1 MIAIACPTD
10 DAAPVGAA
18 AAEACELAVIS
29 DCHLG
34 TRRCD
39 GAALLRYL
47 RAIRPQRLVIN
58 GDLCDLGSY
67 LTAHWPAEHLA
78 VLRRIVGL
86 ANTGCEVVL
95 VIGNHDAALAHSPL
109 VPAGIRL
116 LREHG
121 LHYGGRVLRIVHGD
135 IYDMATC
142 SSPLLRWLGGH
153 GYDLLQRIEGLAGG
167 AARLLRLPPPALVG
181 PVKRRVPGA
190 GRAMRRFQAAALA
203 DARRQG
209 DDGILTGHIHA
220 PRLELDG
227 HDQVLY
233 ANSGDWVEHR
243 TALEGHD
250 GVLRLVQVPA
260 GGGPRTVL
268 AQLPAALP
276 AADREAVL
284 I

>member
-1 MIAIACPTD
+1 MIAIACQTEEV
-10 DAAPVGAA
+10 ACAA
-18 AAEACELAVIS
+18 AAETCELAVIS

-39 GAALLRYL
+39 GSALLRYL
-47 RAIRPQRLVIN
+47 RSIQPQRLIIN

-116 LREHG
+116 LRQHG
-121 LHYGGRVLRIVHGD
+121 LHYGGRSLRIIHGD
-135 IYDMATC
+135 IYDHASC
-142 SSPLLRWLGGH
+142 SSPVLRWLGSH
-153 GYDLLQRIEGLAGG
+153 GYEMLQRIEGLAGY
-167 AARLLRLPPPALVG
+167 AARLLRVTPPSLVG
-181 PVKRRVPGA
+181 PIKRRVPGA
-190 GRAMRRFQAAALA
+190 RGAMNRFRAAALA
-203 DARRQG
+203 DARRQA
-209 DDGILTGHIHA
+209 DEGILTGHIHA

-227 HDQVLY
+227 PDQILY

-250 GVLRLVQVPA
+250 GALRLVQVPR
-260 GGGPRTVL
+260 GGGPRMVL
-268 AQLPAALP
+268 AELPAAHVL
-276 AADREAVL
+276 ASLRAEA
-284 I
+284 ISA